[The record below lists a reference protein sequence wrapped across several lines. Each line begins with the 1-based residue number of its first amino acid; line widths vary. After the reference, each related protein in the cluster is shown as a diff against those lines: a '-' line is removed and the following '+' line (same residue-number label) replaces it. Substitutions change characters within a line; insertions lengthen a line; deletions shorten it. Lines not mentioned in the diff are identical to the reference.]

1 MPAQK
6 RPLPSSVSP
15 GPDAHV
21 EEAPGA
27 DADGCGG
34 GDRRSPKLTL
44 NGVEERDGGPRQA
57 KDRRHDSDADDE
69 EEEGDREGGGGG
81 SGSGSGGDDDCD
93 SQSSQSDGVMDEFT
107 LVKLVDVRKEVQCP
121 ICLGIIRKT
130 RTVMEC
136 LHRFCRDCIDKS
148 MRLGNNE
155 CPACRTH
162 CASRRSLRDD
172 PNYDALILALYP
184 DIDKYEEEE
193 LAFSEEERTR
203 NKRIQESIAETF
215 RRQTEA
221 LVKKR
226 STVKGTDAASTRKT
240 RRNMRPRRRGRIS
253 SPDIAPTD
261 FDDEDREE
269 NGDVGS
275 KDSSSVDDHSPDVRP
290 KRARRWP
297 MPRRSPAKTIGNT
310 DNSIEDNDDSG
321 GARDFVTASPL
332 RGEMLAWGK
341 NGTRSQTRHGN
352 TSGSSGRMGKG
363 GRVAK
368 LVDQLRNADDF
379 DSKLNLY
386 LVLLPLDGQ
395 SVPKLEKPYLSC
407 LPTLS
412 VQHLC
417 QFVALQLSRQP
428 KEVEIYIRKN
438 MDACLSAND
447 SSKHET
453 KPDQS
458 NGLERLWEEKSLLDL
473 YPSLATRQGDLEL
486 LYSLKAQGQG

>member
-1 MPAQK
+1 
-6 RPLPSSVSP
+6 
-15 GPDAHV
+15 
-21 EEAPGA
+21 
-27 DADGCGG
+27 
-34 GDRRSPKLTL
+34 
-44 NGVEERDGGPRQA
+44 
-57 KDRRHDSDADDE
+57 
-69 EEEGDREGGGGG
+69 
-81 SGSGSGGDDDCD
+81 
-93 SQSSQSDGVMDEFT
+93 
-107 LVKLVDVRKEVQCP
+107 VKLMDVRKEVQCP

-203 NKRIQESIAETF
+203 NKKIQESIAETF

-226 STVKGTDAASTRKT
+226 STAKATEAASTRKT
-240 RRNMRPRRRGRIS
+240 RRNMRSRRRGRTS
-253 SPDIAPTD
+253 SPDIVPTD
-261 FDDEDREE
+261 FEDEDREE
-269 NGDVGS
+269 NGNDGS
-275 KDSSSVDDHSPDVRP
+275 KESSSVDDRSPYVRP
-290 KRARRWP
+290 KRARMWP
-297 MPRRSPAKTIGNT
+297 VARHSPSQTTGSI

-321 GARDFVTASPL
+321 GARVIVTASQL
-332 RGEMLAWGK
+332 LGEMLAWGK

-352 TSGSSGRMGKG
+352 ASGSSGRMAKG

-368 LVDQLRNADDF
+368 LVDQLRNTDDF
-379 DSKLNLY
+379 DSKLSLY
-386 LVLLPLDGQ
+386 LVLLPLDRQ
-395 SVPKLEKPYLSC
+395 SMPKLEKPYLSC
-407 LPTLS
+407 QPTLS

-438 MDACLSAND
+438 SMDASLSANNTCKD
-447 SSKHET
+447 EI

-458 NGLERLWEEKSLLDL
+458 NGLERLWEEKSLSEL
-473 YPSLATRQGDLEL
+473 YPSLTTCQGNLEL
-486 LYSLKAQGQG
+486 LYSLKEQV

>member
-1 MPAQK
+1 
-6 RPLPSSVSP
+6 
-15 GPDAHV
+15 
-21 EEAPGA
+21 
-27 DADGCGG
+27 
-34 GDRRSPKLTL
+34 
-44 NGVEERDGGPRQA
+44 
-57 KDRRHDSDADDE
+57 
-69 EEEGDREGGGGG
+69 
-81 SGSGSGGDDDCD
+81 
-93 SQSSQSDGVMDEFT
+93 MDEFI
-107 LVKLVDVRKEVQCP
+107 LVKLMDVRKEVQCP

-203 NKRIQESIAETF
+203 NKKIQESIAETF

-226 STVKGTDAASTRKT
+226 STAKATDAASTRKT
-240 RRNMRPRRRGRIS
+240 RRNMRSRRIGRTS
-253 SPDIAPTD
+253 SPDIVPTD
-261 FDDEDREE
+261 FEDEDREE
-269 NGDVGS
+269 NGNDGS
-275 KDSSSVDDHSPDVRP
+275 KESSSVDDRSDVRP
-290 KRARRWP
+290 KRARMWP
-297 MPRRSPAKTIGNT
+297 VARHSPSQTTGSI

-321 GARDFVTASPL
+321 GARVIVTASQL
-332 RGEMLAWGK
+332 LGEMLAWGK

-352 TSGSSGRMGKG
+352 ASGSSGRMAKG

-368 LVDQLRNADDF
+368 LVDQLRNTDDF
-379 DSKLNLY
+379 DSKLSLY
-386 LVLLPLDGQ
+386 IVLLPLDRQ
-395 SVPKLEKPYLSC
+395 SMPKLEKPYLSC
-407 LPTLS
+407 QPTLS

-438 MDACLSAND
+438 SMDVSLSANNTCKD
-447 SSKHET
+447 EI

-458 NGLERLWEEKSLLDL
+458 NGLERLWEEKSLSEL
-473 YPSLATRQGDLEL
+473 YPSLTTCQGNLEL
-486 LYSLKAQGQG
+486 LYSLKEQV

>member
-6 RPLPSSVSP
+6 RPLLSPASP
-15 GPDAHV
+15 GPDV
-21 EEAPGA
+21 EEAAGA
-27 DADGCGG
+27 DADGA
-34 GDRRSPKLTL
+34 DRRSPKPTL
-44 NGVEERDGGPRQA
+44 NGAEERDGGPRQP
-57 KDRRHDSDADDE
+57 KGRRHDSDADDE
-69 EEEGDREGGGGG
+69 EEEEEEGGGGDD
-81 SGSGSGGDDDCD
+81 GDEDCD
-93 SQSSQSDGVMDEFT
+93 SQSTQSDGEMDEFI
-107 LVKLVDVRKEVQCP
+107 LVKLMDVRKEVQCP

-136 LHRFCRDCIDKS
+136 LHRFCRECIDKS

-184 DIDKYEEEE
+184 NIEKYEEED
-193 LAFSEEERTR
+193 LAISEEERIR
-203 NKRIQESIAETF
+203 NRKIQESIAETF

-226 STVKGTDAASTRKT
+226 STAKAADVVSTRKA
-240 RRNMRPRRRGRIS
+240 RRNMRSRRRGRTS
-253 SPDIAPTD
+253 SPDIVPTD

-269 NGDVGS
+269 NGNDGS
-275 KDSSSVDDHSPDVRP
+275 KESSSVDDRSPDVRP

-297 MPRRSPAKTIGNT
+297 VPRRSPAKTIGSM
-310 DNSIEDNDDSG
+310 DYSIEDNDDSV

-341 NGTRSQTRHGN
+341 NGTRSQTRHGSA
-352 TSGSSGRMGKG
+352 SGSSGRVAKG

-368 LVDQLRNADDF
+368 LVDQLRSADDI

-407 LPTLS
+407 QPTLS

-417 QFVALQLSRQP
+417 QFVALQLSREP

-438 MDACLSAND
+438 SIDECLSANSTSED
-447 SSKHET
+447 ET

-458 NGLERLWEEKSLLDL
+458 NGLERLREEKSLSELD
-473 YPSLATRQGDLEL
+473 PSLATCHGDLEL
-486 LYSLKAQGQG
+486 LYSLKAQGQA

>member
-6 RPLPSSVSP
+6 RPLPPLASP

-27 DADGCGG
+27 DADGGG
-34 GDRRSPKLTL
+34 GRRSPKLTL
-44 NGVEERDGGPRQA
+44 NGALEERGGGPRQA
-57 KDRRHDSDADDE
+57 TERRHDSDADDE
-69 EEEGDREGGGGG
+69 EEEGDGEGGGGG
-81 SGSGSGGDDDCD
+81 GGGDDDDCD
-93 SQSSQSDGVMDEFT
+93 SPSSQSDGEMDESIF
-107 LVKLVDVRKEVQCP
+107 VKLMDVRKEVQCP

-184 DIDKYEEEE
+184 NIDKYEEEE
-193 LAFSEEERTR
+193 LAFSEEERSR
-203 NKRIQESIAETF
+203 NKKIQESIAETF

-226 STVKGTDAASTRKT
+226 STAKATDAASTRKT
-240 RRNMRPRRRGRIS
+240 RRNMRSRRRGRTS
-253 SPDIAPTD
+253 SPDIVPTD
-261 FDDEDREE
+261 FEDEDREE
-269 NGDVGS
+269 NGNDGS
-275 KDSSSVDDHSPDVRP
+275 KESSSVDDRSPDVRP

-297 MPRRSPAKTIGNT
+297 VPRRSPAKTTGSI

-321 GARDFVTASPL
+321 GARDLVTASPL

-352 TSGSSGRMGKG
+352 ASGSSGRMAKG

-368 LVDQLRNADDF
+368 LVDQLRNTDDF
-379 DSKLNLY
+379 DHKLSLC

-395 SVPKLEKPYLSC
+395 SMPTLEKPYLSC
-407 LPTLS
+407 QPTLS

-428 KEVEIYIRKN
+428 KEVEIYIRKSSS
-438 MDACLSAND
+438 DASLSANNTCKD
-447 SSKHET
+447 EI

-458 NGLERLWEEKSLLDL
+458 NVLERLWEEKSLSEL
-473 YPSLATRQGDLEL
+473 YPSLTTCQGDLEL
-486 LYSLKAQGQG
+486 LYSLKKQV